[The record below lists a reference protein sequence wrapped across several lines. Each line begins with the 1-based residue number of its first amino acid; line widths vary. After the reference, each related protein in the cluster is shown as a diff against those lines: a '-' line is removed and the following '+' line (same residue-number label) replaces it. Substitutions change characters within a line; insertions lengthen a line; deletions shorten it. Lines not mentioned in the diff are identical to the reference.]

1 MTPTHTDRAPTNPS
15 PPDEPRTQTALYHL
29 DGTPFGGRAARPAGA
44 ANLQPGESMHRGSSE
59 VAPLERAEQAMPL
72 TTAAIRRLQE
82 RIAELTVLVEQG
94 MASASR
100 SNSHALEAV
109 ARASDAAARAEDAET
124 RLVIAQRVAIR
135 LLRRPKAKALDAAI
149 DHAAR
154 AITGRPHLELAAE
167 LDHQM
172 AVYPEDGETLV
183 VEPPL
188 APEQIA
194 RAVAARRQ
202 IGLDH
207 DPLVALAD
215 LVTRWLSAERQ
226 IDLEERT
233 PSREVT
239 YGAIEALD
247 EAQIALQ
254 RAVTP

>member
-15 PPDEPRTQTALYHL
+15 PPDESRTQTALYHL

-59 VAPLERAEQAMPL
+59 IAPIERAEQAMPL

-124 RLVIAQRVAIR
+124 RLVIAQRVALR
-135 LLRRPKAKALDAAI
+135 LLRRPKAQALEAVI

-154 AITGRPHLELAAE
+154 EITGRSHRDLAAD
-167 LDHQM
+167 LDRQL
-172 AVYPEDGETLV
+172 AEDRETLV
-183 VEPPL
+183 VDPPL
-188 APEQIA
+188 APDQIA

-215 LVTRWLSAERQ
+215 LVIRWLSAERQ

-233 PSREVT
+233 PSRT
-239 YGAIEALD
+239 IIYAALEALD
-247 EAQIALQ
+247 EAQMALQ
-254 RAVTP
+254 RAVAPSR

>member
-59 VAPLERAEQAMPL
+59 IAPLERAEQAMPL

-82 RIAELTVLVEQG
+82 RITELTLLVEQG

-124 RLVIAQRVAIR
+124 RLVIAQRVALR
-135 LLRRPKAKALDAAI
+135 LLRRPKAQAIEAAI
-149 DHAAR
+149 DRATR
-154 AITGRPHLELAAE
+154 AITGRSHRDLAAD
-167 LDHQM
+167 LDRQL
-172 AVYPEDGETLV
+172 AEDGETLV
-183 VEPPL
+183 VDPPL

-202 IGLDH
+202 IGLDS

-226 IDLEERT
+226 IDIEERT
-233 PSREVT
+233 PSRAVT
-239 YGAIEALD
+239 YGALEALD

>member
-44 ANLQPGESMHRGSSE
+44 ANLQPGESVRRGI
-59 VAPLERAEQAMPL
+59 ADLEISRAEHAMPL

-124 RLVIAQRVAIR
+124 RLVIAQRVALR
-135 LLRRPKAKALDAAI
+135 LLRRPKAQALEAVI

-154 AITGRPHLELAAE
+154 EITGRSHRDLAAD
-167 LDHQM
+167 LDRQL
-172 AVYPEDGETLV
+172 AEDRETLV
-183 VEPPL
+183 VDPPL

-202 IGLDH
+202 IGLAS

-233 PSREVT
+233 PSRVVT
-239 YGAIEALD
+239 YAALEALD
-247 EAQIALQ
+247 EAQLALQ
-254 RAVTP
+254 RAVAP

>member
-44 ANLQPGESMHRGSSE
+44 ADLQPGESVRRG
-59 VAPLERAEQAMPL
+59 PGDLGRAEHAMPL
-72 TTAAIRRLQE
+72 TTAAIHRLQE
-82 RIAELTVLVEQG
+82 RITDLVGQVEAW
-94 MASASR
+94 MDAASR
-100 SNSHALEAV
+100 ANGHALEAV
-109 ARASDAAARAEDAET
+109 KRASDAAARAEDAET
-124 RLVIAQRVAIR
+124 RLVIAQRVALR
-135 LLRRPKAKALDAAI
+135 LLRRPKAQALEAVI

-154 AITGRPHLELAAE
+154 EITGRSHRDLAAD

-233 PSREVT
+233 PSRT
-239 YGAIEALD
+239 IIYAALEALD
-247 EAQIALQ
+247 EAQMALQ
-254 RAVTP
+254 RAVAPSR